1 MKRGYGVVL
10 AFVAACMVATGPC
23 IHAKGAESSVIEK
36 ASVSLKTTYGESGD
50 IPEPEI
56 TVDVKGGSLEDIQYR
71 TDHDRWEPGKK
82 VRIEITVQADEGKYF
97 PVSLNRSQCKVS
109 GGEFV
114 SARSLDDKRLQ
125 IKVDY
130 KPVTVLGET
139 ERAGW
144 FRNSK
149 KRATW
154 KSVKYA
160 PGYSLVLYGDDKVVK
175 RMNVETNSADLSDFM
190 KDMDKTYYYEVKA
203 VPVTSE
209 EKKYLKEGQFVTST
223 SQEFDWEDLEEEEEK
238 KQTPGDGGEIRGD
251 SYIMP
256 DGSRA
261 KDTWKKISGKW
272 YFFDSN
278 GIRVKGW
285 FATGGRWYYMDQSG
299 VMCTG
304 WISPDGHS
312 WYFLDENGEMQTGW
326 VEPTP
331 GSWYYLRED
340 GLMQKGWVQPT
351 VGSWYYLREDGLMQ
365 KGWLQIGEHWY
376 YFRDNG
382 TMAVNTVVDG
392 WQIDAD
398 GIAYRIS

>member
-23 IHAKGAESSVIEK
+23 IHAKGSESSVIEK

-223 SQEFDWEDLEEEEEK
+223 SQEFDWRILRRRK
-238 KQTPGDGGEIRGD
+238 KKSRLPGTAGKSGEILILCPTEAVRKIPGKKFRESGISLTVTESALKVGLRPED
-251 SYIMP
+251 
-256 DGSRA
+256 DGTIWTRA
-261 KDTWKKISGKW
+261 ASCVQAGFRRTDIPGIS
-272 YFFDSN
+272 
-278 GIRVKGW
+278 
-285 FATGGRWYYMDQSG
+285 
-299 VMCTG
+299 
-304 WISPDGHS
+304 
-312 WYFLDENGEMQTGW
+312 
-326 VEPTP
+326 
-331 GSWYYLRED
+331 
-340 GLMQKGWVQPT
+340 
-351 VGSWYYLREDGLMQ
+351 
-365 KGWLQIGEHWY
+365 
-376 YFRDNG
+376 
-382 TMAVNTVVDG
+382 
-392 WQIDAD
+392 
-398 GIAYRIS
+398 

>member
-1 MKRGYGVVL
+1 M
-10 AFVAACMVATGPC
+10 
-23 IHAKGAESSVIEK
+23 
-36 ASVSLKTTYGESGD
+36 
-50 IPEPEI
+50 
-56 TVDVKGGSLEDIQYR
+56 
-71 TDHDRWEPGKK
+71 
-82 VRIEITVQADEGKYF
+82 
-97 PVSLNRSQCKVS
+97 
-109 GGEFV
+109 
-114 SARSLDDKRLQ
+114 
-125 IKVDY
+125 DY

-144 FRNSK
+144 FTNSK

-272 YFFDSN
+272 YYFDRD

-285 FATGGRWYYMDQSG
+285 FQSGGRWYYMDQSG

-312 WYFLDENGEMQTGW
+312 WYFLDGNGEMQTGW

-340 GLMQKGWVQPT
+340 GLMQTGWVQPT
-351 VGSWYYLREDGLMQ
+351 SGTWYYLREDGLMQ
-365 KGWLQIGEHWY
+365 KGWLKVGEHWY

-392 WQIDAD
+392 WQIEAD